1 MSASPFVRQAARRW
15 AGYALVAVL
24 FAIACGF
31 LSHWQF
37 ERNEARAETL
47 ALVERNYDAPP
58 TPVEDVLDRGYAPS
72 DEWHPVTLTG
82 RYLDDDQLLVR
93 NRAQGGTSAFEV
105 LVPFQ
110 LVDGRIVVID
120 RGWVPPG
127 EQTTPDAVPAA
138 PDGEVEVIARVR
150 PGESLPASG
159 RTAPDGQVPTIHLP
173 TIASATGPS
182 TETAFYGLMVSEDPA
197 PAERPQELSPPT
209 EDPGPHLSYAI
220 QWILFA
226 IMGFAFIA
234 YMIRTEIRARRE
246 ELEPDDDLDDEVP
259 GEDEPDHERTPSAA
273 ARRPRPG
280 RPRRTGRRDR
290 DAEEEDALIDAGA

>member
-1 MSASPFVRQAARRW
+1 MSKPEVMRSTAARW
-15 AGYALVAVL
+15 SVYALIAVA
-24 FAIACGF
+24 FAVACGF

-37 ERNEARAETL
+37 ERNEARAAMLE
-47 ALVERNYDAPP
+47 LVDANYDAAPV
-58 TPVEDVLDRGYAPS
+58 PVEQVLDRGYAPS

-82 RYLDDDQLLVR
+82 RYLTEDQLLVR

-110 LVDGRIVVID
+110 LADGRIVAID

-127 EQTTPDAVPAA
+127 EDAVPDAVPAPPA
-138 PDGEVEVIARVR
+138 GDVTVVARVR
-150 PGESLPASG
+150 PGEPLPSSG
-159 RTAPDGQVPTIHLP
+159 RSAPEGQLPTIHLP
-173 TIASATGPS
+173 AVADLTGPE

-197 PAERPQELSPPT
+197 PADRPAELKPPT

-226 IMGFAFIA
+226 IMGFGFIA

-246 ELEPDDDLDDEVP
+246 DAEDDD
-259 GEDEPDHERTPSAA
+259 EDELRRATP
-273 ARRPRPG
+273 ARRA
-280 RPRRTGRRDR
+280 RTRRRDR
-290 DAEEEDALIDAGA
+290 DADEEDALLDAGR